1 MDLVDDIYSVFQLCG
16 GEGYLIL
23 HIPDVIDT
31 VIACGVHLYNVR
43 RGSRIDAATSGAFVA
58 GVTRP
63 GIETVHSL
71 RQYFGTG
78 GLSRS
83 SRAAEKICVR
93 ELIIGYLVFENIRN
107 GILTRDVVEMR
118 GSPFTV

>member
-1 MDLVDDIYSVFQLCG
+1 MNLVDDIYSVFQLCG

-31 VIACGVHLYNVR
+31 VIACGVHLDNVR

-71 RQYFGTG
+71 RQNLGTG
-78 GLSRS
+78 GFTCTARAGKQIRMAHFICQKLCFNRLCNCQLSYNVIKGLRT
-83 SRAAEKICVR
+83 I
-93 ELIIGYLVFENIRN
+93 
-107 GILTRDVVEMR
+107 
-118 GSPFTV
+118 FTI